1 MPVPSLLLRRAADP
15 VSLAAITTVAGGAC
29 RLVVSRVDLVA

>member
-15 VSLAAITTVAGGAC
+15 VSLAAITTVAG
-29 RLVVSRVDLVA
+29 VSRVDLVA

>member
-1 MPVPSLLLRRAADP
+1 MLLRRAADR

-29 RLVVSRVDLVA
+29 TLVVSRVDLAA